1 MTRDKIPAPSIDN
14 LCNILNEEI
23 HNLRGGK
30 TTPANV
36 NAITN
41 AVGKMIASVR
51 LQMDYQKLLGR
62 VPKIK
67 LIED

>member
-1 MTRDKIPAPSIDN
+1 MTDSKTSTPSIDS
-14 LCNILNEEI
+14 LCSILNEEI
-23 HNLRGGK
+23 HNLRAGK

-36 NAITN
+36 NAVTN
-41 AVGKMIASVR
+41 AIGKMLAAVR